1 LFKATSLNGI
11 FNQVGKVLGPVLGAT
26 LVAVISPQACMLVN
40 AISFGLS
47 ALILLTVLR
56 VEKSGRSEAEAAGL
70 GKAEGHV
77 VGGGSIEP
85 RQKSSFWQEWRAGW
99 SLLAGNRVLL
109 NWLVFGLI
117 SSVALQLGDFQI
129 PVVFREYDA
138 TRTDLFGYAVS
149 SVGVGS
155 VISIALLSR
164 RKEIKSYGWLFG
176 GGFLLLGCL
185 FGATGLLR
193 PGMPWWIII
202 VVALFGG
209 LGNGLTM
216 TGTNYVVQ
224 KETPQEAIGRV
235 SGILNS
241 LFSVV
246 MIISPLAGGVLV
258 RTFGASP
265 TFQWIGLF
273 LAVMGVAG
281 ILLDRFWFGR
291 KKQEPAM
298 NVVS

>member
-1 LFKATSLNGI
+1 
-11 FNQVGKVLGPVLGAT
+11 
-26 LVAVISPQACMLVN
+26 
-40 AISFGLS
+40 
-47 ALILLTVLR
+47 
-56 VEKSGRSEAEAAGL
+56 
-70 GKAEGHV
+70 
-77 VGGGSIEP
+77 
-85 RQKSSFWQEWRAGW
+85 
-99 SLLAGNRVLL
+99 
-109 NWLVFGLI
+109 
-117 SSVALQLGDFQI
+117 
-129 PVVFREYDA
+129 
-138 TRTDLFGYAVS
+138 
-149 SVGVGS
+149 
-155 VISIALLSR
+155 
-164 RKEIKSYGWLFG
+164 
-176 GGFLLLGCL
+176 
-185 FGATGLLR
+185 
-193 PGMPWWIII
+193 
-202 VVALFGG
+202 
-209 LGNGLTM
+209 M